1 MQARF
6 FKSFKPEEMVP
17 LFQVWDFV
25 QELAKWAVAAEF
37 FPKEVRS
44 YGPLESY
51 LAWLGPKLTLRAFKG
66 DLVGVNSNAIPPP
79 SEFYEQFCIM
89 MRLGCL
95 MLQSRVENRCEILV
109 STKPHSFFLKSLKC
123 MTCNK
128 SSQQS
133 LMWSESNWSFL
144 RGIFPPSQLYDILDL
159 GWEELAPDLV
169 ERVCRDTSYS
179 LLVGEAFNMPACED
193 SWRCGHWICTACLK
207 EYLRDNIGQV
217 FEDRQIYYSDSEPT
231 LDPLACSDSDS

>member
-1 MQARF
+1 
-6 FKSFKPEEMVP
+6 

-144 RGIFPPSQLYDILDL
+144 RGIFPPSQLYNILHL
-159 GWEELAPDLV
+159 GREGINRGLV
-169 ERVCRDTSYS
+169 EEVCRNTSYS
-179 LLVGEAFNMPACED
+179 DLVGEAFNMPARWEG
-193 SWRCGHWICTACLK
+193 SSRRGHWLCTACLEK
-207 EYLRDNIGQV
+207 YLRDNIGQV
-217 FEDRQIYYSDSEPT
+217 FEDRHICYSDSEPT
-231 LDPLACSDSDS
+231 LDPCSDSDSWSLPWMIRRVYAYMGL